1 MSMLFDIVYATKANG
16 THHKLALD
24 ALRPLENEHAHDWQR
39 LFLKHVD
46 IYLEGAKA
54 PDKEFKDF
62 RNHVLHVG
70 DEFWGGAPMKASI
83 WYDKLVRA
91 LSDKQFEEAVY
102 CAGVLSH
109 YYTDPI
115 QPFHTAQCEAENN
128 MHRAV
133 EWSINKSYKMLRK
146 QGEKEYAGL
155 AVEAG
160 DSDDWVADMV
170 RRGAI
175 RSNQYYDALISNY
188 NLDRGVV
195 DPLAGLNKN
204 CHRFLSELII
214 YAALGFS
221 RILDKAILEASVA
234 PPQVNLTLDTFV
246 AGLGIPMRW
255 VLRKL
260 DDADQLRAV
269 QAAYDELQQTG
280 KVEKNLNEDDREVRA
295 LHKKEVIERRFIK
308 KKDSADLKLVRPRK
322 TIRPPKTDKLATLQP
337 VAATDPESVS
347 RTETKVMELDILKTV
362 SMDNNPSEKPATQ
375 IPITKETERAPRF
388 FLDLDDEIEKAPSIG
403 RKTADRLE
411 KIGIYKVAD
420 LLGSDPHE
428 IAGQLDT
435 KWIRGQ
441 IVRDWQDQSRL
452 VCEVAG
458 LRGGQ
463 SQILV
468 AAGIKTSRSLSKMTA
483 GELHSLMVLYCQTKE
498 GKNLRSCENLP
509 DRQKVEGWIRAIINH
524 PRSVAA

>member
-1 MSMLFDIVYATKANG
+1 MSILFDIVYATKANG
-16 THHKLALD
+16 THHKLAMD
-24 ALRPLENEHAHDWQR
+24 ALRPLENDNARDWQH
-39 LFLKHVD
+39 LFLRHVD

-62 RNHVLHVG
+62 KNHVLHVG

-91 LSDKQFEEAVY
+91 LSDQQFEEAVY

-133 EWSINKSYKMLRK
+133 EWSISKSYKMLRER
-146 QGEKEYAGL
+146 GEKDYAAL

-160 DSDDWVADMV
+160 DSDDWVSDMV
-170 RRGAI
+170 KRGAI

-204 CHRFLSELII
+204 CHRFLSELVI

-221 RILDKAILEASVA
+221 RILDRAFLEAAVA
-234 PPQVNLTLDTFV
+234 PPKVNLTLDTFV
-246 AGLGIPMRW
+246 AALGIPLRW

-260 DDADQLRAV
+260 DDAEQIKAV

-295 LHKKEVIERRFIK
+295 LHQKEVIERRYIK
-308 KKDSADLKLVRPRK
+308 KDESTDLKLVRSRK
-322 TIRPPKTDKLATLQP
+322 TVRTQKSDKLVTLQP
-337 VAATDPESVS
+337 LS
-347 RTETKVMELDILKTV
+347 ET
-362 SMDNNPSEKPATQ
+362 TQ
-375 IPITKETERAPRF
+375 IDTRSPRF
-388 FLDLDDEIEKAPSIG
+388 YLEINDDIEKAPSIG
-403 RKTADRLE
+403 KKTADRL
-411 KIGIYKVAD
+411 KRDGINSVAD
-420 LLGSDPHE
+420 LLATDALDLST
-428 IAGQLDT
+428 QLNT
-435 KWIRGQ
+435 TWIREKT
-441 IVRDWQDQSRL
+441 IKDWQDQARL
-452 VCEVAG
+452 ICEVAG
-458 LRGGQ
+458 LRGAHA
-463 SQILV
+463 QILV
-468 AAGIKTSRSLSKMTA
+468 AANIRTSRSLSKMTS
-483 GELHSLMVLYCQTKE
+483 GELHSMMILYCQTKE
-498 GKNLRSCENLP
+498 GQNLRACENLP
-509 DRQKVEGWIRAIINH
+509 DQTKVESWIKAVIDH